1 MSEALSAQ
9 NTRTRRLEQRFPA
22 PLVGNLP
29 SALDRSLPVPLGV
42 QLRGLIEYGI
52 ACGELVA
59 GTQLPSVRDLAEAG
73 GVAPMTVS
81 AVYKDLRAAGLLVTR
96 PGAGTFIAETSA
108 NRLHDPETLQRLER
122 HVDALLLE
130 AGTAGLSTAD
140 MAALFNVRVAR
151 VRAREARALNI
162 CMVGVFQSATEAYAA
177 DIARQLRG
185 QDTIRAL
192 TIEQLR
198 SGTGPSDAVDLY
210 VTLANRRLEV
220 EALVAPDPPVVSIS
234 FIPAERTRTRLA
246 AIDPVARIGI
256 VSVVPEFLA
265 LMKPGVLRF
274 TPHVQ
279 SVEVA
284 LAGDPRLAAFL
295 ERANVVVYATGAER
309 VLSELPPGVEA
320 IEYRHVPDPHAVQRE
335 LLPAIERL
343 RAGLPLKETSA

>member
-1 MSEALSAQ
+1 
-9 NTRTRRLEQRFPA
+9 
-22 PLVGNLP
+22 
-29 SALDRSLPVPLGV
+29 
-42 QLRGLIEYGI
+42 
-52 ACGELVA
+52 
-59 GTQLPSVRDLAEAG
+59 
-73 GVAPMTVS
+73 MTVS
-81 AVYKDLRAAGLLVTR
+81 TVYKDLRAAGLLVTR
-96 PGAGTFIAETSA
+96 PGAGTFVAETSA
-108 NRLHDPETLQRLER
+108 NPLHDPETLQRLEQ
-122 HVDALLLE
+122 HVDALLVE
-130 AGTAGLSTAD
+130 AEAAGLSTAD
-140 MAALFNVRVAR
+140 MAALINARVAR

-162 CMVGVFQSATEAYAA
+162 HIVGVFQSATEAYAA

-198 SGTGPSDAVDLY
+198 SGTGPSDAVDLF

-220 EALVAPDPPVVSIS
+220 ESLVAPGRPVVSIS

-246 AIDPVARIGI
+246 AIDPIARIGI
-256 VSVVPEFLA
+256 VSVFPEFLA

-284 LAGDPRLAAFL
+284 LADDPGLAAFL
-295 ERANVVVYATGAER
+295 ERVNVVVYATGPN
-309 VLSELPPGVEA
+309 VCSSELPRGVEA